1 MKSVIIRK
9 PYEIEVIDID
19 MPIAK
24 EGEALLKVM
33 YCGVCGADVSS
44 YTGNQPFTT
53 YPRIPG
59 HEFSA
64 KILQIPENEYGL
76 QVGDIVTA
84 NPYFNCGNCYSCK
97 RGFVNC
103 CTDNQT
109 MGVQR
114 DGSFCEY
121 ITMPID
127 RIIHGN
133 GLNAKELALI
143 EPFAISFHAL
153 SKVNLKETDKV
164 LIVGSG
170 PIGLFAL
177 MSAKLTKAKVYVCDV
192 LEGRLEKALEL
203 GADGV
208 INTKETPLQEA
219 TKELTSGNGFDVC
232 IEACG
237 LSDTF
242 LSCIEAVA
250 FAGSIV
256 LIGNGKKETTFNHS
270 ILLKK
275 ELKVYGSRNAYTSD
289 FKSLIKLVKSEGIN
303 LLDLVSNVYEK
314 EYADEAFKALS
325 NNQGELIKVLV
336 EM

>member
-64 KILQIPENEYGL
+64 KILQIPDNEYGL

-84 NPYFNCGNCYSCK
+84 NPYYNCGNCYSCK

-127 RIIHGN
+127 RIIYGN

-208 INTKETPLQEA
+208 INTKKTTLQEA

>member
-9 PYEIEVIDID
+9 PYEIEVIDIN
-19 MPIAK
+19 MPIVK

-64 KILQIPENEYGL
+64 KIQQIPDNDYGL
-76 QVGDIVTA
+76 EVGDIVTA
-84 NPYFNCGNCYSCK
+84 NPYFNCGNCYSCQ

-121 ITMPID
+121 ISMPID
-127 RIIHGN
+127 RIIPGN

-143 EPFAISFHAL
+143 EPFAISYHAL

-177 MSAKLTKAKVYVCDV
+177 MSAKLTNAKVYVCDV
-192 LEGRLEKALEL
+192 LEGRLEKAIEL

-208 INTKETPLQEA
+208 INTKRISLEEA
-219 TKELTSGNGFDVC
+219 TKEITSGNGFDVC

-256 LIGNGKKETTFNHS
+256 LIGNGKKDTTFNHS

-275 ELKVYGSRNAYTSD
+275 ELKVYGSRNAYSTD
-289 FKSLIKLVKSEGIN
+289 FKSLINLVKSEEIN
-303 LLDLVSNVYEK
+303 LLDLVSNIYKK
-314 EYADEAFKALS
+314 EEADEAFKALA
-325 NNQGELIKVLV
+325 NNQGDLIKVLV